1 MIRELLPNDYDEVL
15 KLDYQIHEIHLKN
28 RPDIYNDE
36 NPLPYG
42 YFNRIINS
50 GYNYVYEING
60 KIVGLIIGV
69 INESIDIP
77 IYKKRK
83 VLFIDDLVVD
93 KNYRHQEI
101 GTKLYLT
108 VKKKAL
114 ENHLDGIELNV
125 WSFNKDALKFYEK
138 IGLKMKNIIM
148 EDLF

>member
-36 NPLPYG
+36 NPLPHG

-69 INESIDIP
+69 GEIFGGGVAP
-77 IYKKRK
+77 ILVLLMK
-83 VLFIDDLVVD
+83 VLIFLFIR
-93 KNYRHQEI
+93 KE
-101 GTKLYLT
+101 KSYLLT
-108 VKKKAL
+108 
-114 ENHLDGIELNV
+114 I
-125 WSFNKDALKFYEK
+125 
-138 IGLKMKNIIM
+138 
-148 EDLF
+148 

>member
-114 ENHLDGIELNV
+114 KNHLDGIELNV

-138 IGLKMKNIIM
+138 LGLKKKNIIM